1 MAQQQQQEALLDTP
15 TILKMKEDLLQ
26 QQRELQARS
35 LKITGAVEAMLI
47 LEKKLKELQVAHDD
61 EDDEDEE
68 EIEEIEDDDQEDDDE
83 DEEDDEEEEEEEDLD
98 EEEEDD
104 DDAVSS
110 SSTTSYN

>member
-1 MAQQQQQEALLDTP
+1 MAQQQQEALLDTP

-83 DEEDDEEEEEEEDLD
+83 DEEDDEEEEEDLD

-104 DDAVSS
+104 DAVVSS

>member
-83 DEEDDEEEEEEEDLD
+83 DEEDDEEEEEEDLD

-104 DDAVSS
+104 DAVVSS

>member
-1 MAQQQQQEALLDTP
+1 MAQQQEALLDTP

-83 DEEDDEEEEEEEDLD
+83 DEEDDEEEEEEDLD